1 MSRMEMFFFF
11 LFFQNS
17 RQSRVVSSLKKL
29 TGHFIPQ
36 IAANFRV
43 EVPIFKQF
51 HKNVIGRGG
60 TTIKKVTIFLYMF
73 DPTGLH

>member
-1 MSRMEMFFFF
+1 MSRMELFFF

-17 RQSRVVSSLKKL
+17 GQSGVASSLKKL

-60 TTIKKVTIFLYMF
+60 TTIKKVTVFLYMF
-73 DPTGLH
+73 ETTGLH

>member
-1 MSRMEMFFFF
+1 MFT
-11 LFFQNS
+11 
-17 RQSRVVSSLKKL
+17 
-29 TGHFIPQ
+29 TGQ

-60 TTIKKVTIFLYMF
+60 TTIKKVINI
-73 DPTGLH
+73 G

>member
-1 MSRMEMFFFF
+1 MNA
-11 LFFQNS
+11 LLAT
-17 RQSRVVSSLKKL
+17 V
-29 TGHFIPQ
+29 Q

-60 TTIKKVTIFLYMF
+60 ITIKKVTNVVLY
-73 DPTGLH
+73 